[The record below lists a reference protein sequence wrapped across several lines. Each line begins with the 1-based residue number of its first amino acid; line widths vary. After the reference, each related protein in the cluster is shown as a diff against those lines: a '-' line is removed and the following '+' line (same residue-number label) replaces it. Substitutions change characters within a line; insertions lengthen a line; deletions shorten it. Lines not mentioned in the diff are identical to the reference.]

1 MKGYMI
7 SNGVVVMSEANNDR
21 VIGQIMVNDE
31 KKANLNIP
39 SKLSN
44 VIRLA
49 NVAHI
54 IGAFSYATEHN
65 CPVHIGQFG
74 IFFNK
79 GWHVTSFGEM
89 DILNQMF
96 AISYKA

>member
-39 SKLSN
+39 SKLAN

-54 IGAFSYATEHN
+54 IDAFNYAVDHN

-74 IFFNK
+74 FFFNK
-79 GWHVTSFGEM
+79 GWNITSFGEM
-89 DILNQMF
+89 DIVDQMF
-96 AISYKA
+96 AISYK